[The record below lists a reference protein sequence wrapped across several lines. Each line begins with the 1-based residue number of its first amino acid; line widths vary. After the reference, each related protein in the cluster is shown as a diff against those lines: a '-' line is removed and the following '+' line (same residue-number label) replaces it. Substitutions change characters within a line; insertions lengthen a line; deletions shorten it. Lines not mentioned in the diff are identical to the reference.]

1 VKINTPNTNFV
12 NTLIFFLLIQIT
24 LVSCKKDAQTSLNT
38 NSFGTIFGYGSEHF
52 LSNIIKTSDQHYLIC
67 GTTIE
72 GTNGMYDGFVMK
84 VDENFNTIWYK
95 NFGGAQEDY
104 FNSMVLDNDGNIMLA
119 GHSNSFGV
127 SADSALIQT
136 NTLFYLV
143 YCDKNGNKIWD
154 KTLQANPDSLNFR
167 NRATKVVYLKDNT
180 FCITGNTENFTFNPA
195 GTSFNYTVNYA
206 FGIDK
211 QSKIIWEKVLYKT
224 PVSVSQP
231 GVGDENDNYC
241 QNATVTAD
249 GNIIL
254 LNQGRDIN
262 KKPYWDLIKFIP
274 GDTAFSTNRYIW
286 RSKPIFDFVSPQVIT
301 YSNNPNIS
309 FNVVPMLTASGS
321 KTLIADLINGGLIMT
336 NENGEF
342 EKKIGFQKTMSNI
355 WMSKDGDK
363 IMVVGKYLS
372 NGTRKPCW
380 AILNNEGIILEQ
392 IYSDWDQ
399 GTGNQISLFRMF
411 EGKAGEL
418 IGIGKLQSPL
428 GSSIILLKFDHLGN
442 LIK

>member
-1 VKINTPNTNFV
+1 
-12 NTLIFFLLIQIT
+12 
-24 LVSCKKDAQTSLNT
+24 
-38 NSFGTIFGYGSEHF
+38 
-52 LSNIIKTSDQHYLIC
+52 
-67 GTTIE
+67 
-72 GTNGMYDGFVMK
+72 MYDGFVMK
-84 VDENFNTIWYK
+84 VDENFNTLWYK
-95 NFGGAQEDY
+95 NFGGAKEDY

-127 SADSALIQT
+127 SADSALIQS

-154 KTLQANPDSLNFR
+154 KTLQANPDSLNYR
-167 NRATKVVYLKDNT
+167 NRTSKVVYLKNHT

-211 QSKIIWEKVLYKT
+211 QSKIIWEKVLYKA
-224 PVSVSQP
+224 PVSLLQP
-231 GVGDENDNYC
+231 SVGDENDNYC
-241 QNATVTAD
+241 QNSTVTAD

-262 KKPYWDLIKFIP
+262 MKPYWDLIKFIP
-274 GDTAFSTNRYIW
+274 GDTAFSTNRFIW
-286 RSKPIFDFVSPQVIT
+286 RSKPIFDFISPQVIT
-301 YSNNPNIS
+301 YNNNPNIN

-321 KTLIADLINGGLIMT
+321 KTLIADMINGGLIMT

-342 EKKIGFQKTMSNI
+342 EKKIGFQKPMSNI

-372 NGTRKPCW
+372 NGSRKPCW
-380 AILNNEGIILEQ
+380 AILNTDGIVLEQ

-428 GSSIILLKFDHLGN
+428 GSSIIMLKFDHLGN
-442 LIK
+442 LIKQGL